1 MCAEAARRLAAAVE
15 PRYDLT
21 LHVLHL
27 ALIRRPARVSWVTGV
42 AQAAQKGAFA
52 ILNLGAGLPKSSS
65 RPASTNELYRPGQS
79 YA

>member
-27 ALIRRPARVSWVTGV
+27 ALGIDPQAGARIVGDRRRPGRLEG
-42 AQAAQKGAFA
+42 G
-52 ILNLGAGLPKSSS
+52 LRNLELGRRLAKVVVSS
-65 RPASTNELYRPGQS
+65 RVDK
-79 YA
+79 